1 MIKKMFQELFVDS
14 LASFICIALK
24 EKAKTKINIKKS
36 IRAFEDMWIY
46 NLRESKKI
54 DKRKS

>member
-1 MIKKMFQELFVDS
+1 MFQELFVDS
-14 LASFICIALK
+14 LSSFIYIALK
-24 EKAKTKINIKKS
+24 EKAKTKSNIKKS
-36 IRAFEDMWIY
+36 INTFEDMWIY

>member
-1 MIKKMFQELFVDS
+1 MNKKMFQELFVDS
-14 LASFICIALK
+14 LSSFIYIALK
-24 EKAKTKINIKKS
+24 EKSKTKSNIKKS
-36 IRAFEDMWIY
+36 INTFEDMWIY